1 MSPIHLA
8 AQFRVRFQTTKQ
20 QRRDE
25 PSFSRKSTGKGR
37 KWLLAEITLLVLP
50 AVGLLVPSHGFI
62 AVEPVAPQNGL
73 FAVNT
78 TSDVVVDG
86 ACANGLA
93 GCSLRGA
100 IQAANSQPG
109 TDDIEFDLPAGSVIN
124 LTQALPNLSEDVNIT
139 GPGASLLTVRR
150 DTGSNFSVFN
160 VTTTGMVAFS
170 GLTISNGSVPSRGG
184 GAGIA
189 NTTSGT
195 VNITNCTISD
205 NFASNDGAGGGIFT
219 QIGTVNVTNSTISG
233 NSAVN
238 GGGIFNGGGT
248 VTITNTTIFGNSSA
262 DGGAMYIGSG
272 FVTITNSTFSG
283 NSASS
288 TGGAIH
294 IDSGAVTITNSTI
307 SSNESGA
314 GGGFHNTDATVNA
327 RSTIIALNRA
337 TTGPDIFGAVVS
349 QGFNLI
355 GNESDA
361 TITARR
367 SDQIGDPGSP
377 IDPLL
382 GPLQDNGGPTFTHAL
397 FLGSPAI
404 DQGTG
409 NGLTADQRG
418 EGFPRTFDVPR
429 IRNARGGDGTDV
441 GAFELRRAR

>member
-1 MSPIHLA
+1 MI
-8 AQFRVRFQTTKQ
+8 
-20 QRRDE
+20 
-25 PSFSRKSTGKGR
+25 
-37 KWLLAEITLLVLP
+37 
-50 AVGLLVPSHGFI
+50 
-62 AVEPVAPQNGL
+62 
-73 FAVNT
+73 
-78 TSDVVVDG
+78 
-86 ACANGLA
+86 
-93 GCSLRGA
+93 
-100 IQAANSQPG
+100 
-109 TDDIEFDLPAGSVIN
+109 
-124 LTQALPNLSEDVNIT
+124 
-139 GPGASLLTVRR
+139 
-150 DTGSNFSVFN
+150 
-160 VTTTGMVAFS
+160 S
-170 GLTISNGSVPSRGG
+170 G
-184 GAGIA
+184 
-189 NTTSGT
+189 
-195 VNITNCTISD
+195 

-219 QIGTVNVTNSTISG
+219 QIGTVNVTNSTITG

-248 VTITNTTIFGNSSA
+248 VTITNTSIFGNSSA

-272 FVTITNSTFSG
+272 FVRITNSTFSG

-288 TGGAIH
+288 TGGGIH

-307 SSNESGA
+307 SSNGAGA

-327 RSTIIALNRA
+327 SSTIIALNIA

-367 SDQIGDPGSP
+367 SDQIGTAGSP

-397 FLGSPAI
+397 LLGSPAI

-409 NGLTADQRG
+409 NDLTTDQRG
-418 EGFPRTFDVPR
+418 VGFPRTFDVRR